1 MTFNKRYFRGG
12 LLRILLAFF
21 MMLPCIGVNDV
32 SAQVSRKKG
41 EKNVVATKNNRK
53 NSVKGVNS
61 KGKNAKGK
69 NAKGGKKAVTATTS
83 AEAKKQAEATQ
94 QEIKKT
100 KEEIRENE
108 KSIKKGLVEL
118 GRLEGN
124 IATLKQEVARTDAE
138 LSALNNDISAL
149 EAEIEAS
156 EKQLGKLLESY
167 KKSVKRLRSVKKG
180 RSDLAFI
187 FSSGSFSQ
195 AMRRLRY
202 LREVSQWR
210 ERQSSRISEKV
221 RTLRE
226 QKEELGTACLAKDAA
241 LRRQQ
246 ATHSKLQG
254 EYSRQDAI
262 VVELK
267 KNGSQLQAHLA
278 RKQNEVNVLRN
289 RITQLIAAEEAAAK
303 AKEAQRQKELR
314 EKEQREKERKE
325 QERKLQEERR
335 NEELQREADKSEKA
349 RIEKTKPEHPKA
361 DKTKTEKSKDDKT
374 GDDKNSFATARSRKP
389 RSDSKKQESAKT
401 KESGKKTAEPTKK
414 AEPVKKAETPK
425 KAEPSK
431 GKESSSAGAGSGF
444 ENMKGRLP
452 KPVDG
457 TFRITGKFGRHALPD
472 LPGVMYDNPG
482 IDVEVSRDAAVKAV
496 FGGKVSGV
504 YMVPGFNTVV
514 IVSHGNYY
522 TVYGNLARTA
532 VKTGDVVKAGQRLG
546 VVANDVDDSSHGS
559 FHFEVWKNRDKQD
572 PSLWL
577 GK

>member
-1 MTFNKRYFRGG
+1 MTFNKKYYRG
-12 LLRILLAFF
+12 LFKVLLAFF
-21 MMLPCIGVNDV
+21 LIVPCGNVFEM
-32 SAQVSRKKG
+32 SAQVSKKKG
-41 EKNVVATKNNRK
+41 DKNIVATKGNHKNNAK
-53 NSVKGVNS
+53 SGTS
-61 KGKNAKGK
+61 KGKKTKGKGAKGS
-69 NAKGGKKAVTATTS
+69 KKTVTATTS
-83 AEAKKQAEATQ
+83 AEARKQAEATQ

-118 GRLEGN
+118 GRLEGS

-138 LSALNNDISAL
+138 LSALNNDISVL
-149 EAEIEAS
+149 EAEIETS
-156 EKQLGKLLESY
+156 EKQLEKLLDSY
-167 KKSVKRLRSVKKG
+167 KNSVKRIRSVKKG

-202 LREVSQWR
+202 LREVSRWR

-221 RTLRE
+221 RSLRE
-226 QKEELGTACLAKDAA
+226 RKEELGTACLAKDAA

-246 ATHSKLQG
+246 ATQSKLQG

-289 RITQLIAAEEAAAK
+289 KITQLIAAEQAAAK
-303 AKEAQRQKELR
+303 AKEAQRQKELQ
-314 EKEQREKERKE
+314 EKERREKERQE
-325 QERKLQEERR
+325 QERKLQEQRR
-335 NEELQREADKSEKA
+335 QEELQKEANKAEQAKTEKSKPEKSKSEQS
-349 RIEKTKPEHPKA
+349 KA
-361 DKTKTEKSKDDKT
+361 DKTKSEKSKTDKT

-389 RSDSKKQESAKT
+389 RSDGKKQETSKT
-401 KESGKKTAEPTKK
+401 KEPVKKTDEPTKK
-414 AEPVKKAETPK
+414 S
-425 KAEPSK
+425 EPSK
-431 GKESSSAGAGSGF
+431 GKESSPASGSGF

-457 TFRITGKFGRHALPD
+457 AFRITGKFGRHALPD

-482 IDVEVSRDAAVKAV
+482 IDVEVSRDATAKAV

-532 VKTGDVVKAGQRLG
+532 VKTGDQVKAGQRLG

-572 PSLWL
+572 PTLWL